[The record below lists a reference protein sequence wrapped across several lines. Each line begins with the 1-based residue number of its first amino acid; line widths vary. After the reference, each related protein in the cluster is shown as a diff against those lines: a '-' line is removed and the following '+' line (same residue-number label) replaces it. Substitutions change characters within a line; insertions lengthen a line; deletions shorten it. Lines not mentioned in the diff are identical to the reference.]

1 MRRIQRK
8 KFLLSVLVLILLSI
22 VLLVSPSTVLAGGDD
37 RKPSTDVLG
46 DGSATDTTFT
56 RNKNNP
62 GASYTTSTAHSLY
75 CVVFSLWETRSDG
88 KYELKGAVIQCAN
101 TTNSDYYN
109 SWFQDAQRGVDS
121 NITDPSGYLNAYFSA
136 ICDPATTVVPAGS
149 VPAEI
154 TGVGTYVPLPTDGA
168 RKRDVTLPPTSFAH
182 YGGTHTYSIDCN
194 SKHDAALHTSLQQ
207 EYWETLHT
215 EVNDEARIN
224 TLMNKLREVT
234 GTNLADSSW
243 TTCKLGVSELVIW
256 CDRVGGQVKIGGWAF
271 PDTYNLMFVQ
281 ESSSGYLFP
290 QGQLAC
296 FTYEGVG
303 GETPR
308 DDVIHTYDVDHN
320 PSVPDKS
327 EQPDS
332 TGLQTGTCVINKV
345 YIDLT
350 GSASA
355 DYKTTATTSKIVVSD
370 ERGKISDDWSFV
382 CWCPSAIGASGYSKT
397 NYSGF
402 DSNPN
407 RSGTLGL
414 VDIHNIDGAS
424 YEQINLLFVKSVSL
438 GAGEVYISEQSL
450 GVGTTQVMPLFYLSG
465 KDEAGLEHY
474 VVDNDCDAY
483 GGHHS
488 DDTYWECDDT
498 VWGYR
503 GTTATRT
510 VTYNW
515 QPFFSVFAL
524 EHAENDKGYTG
535 TVLQSATGSTSVSLG
550 APATWTITGTNTNSA
565 TGGHPNHDP
574 SRPAFQVID
583 QNLTLNTE
591 GFAIYRH
598 AGLGDDIVPL
608 YSNSTYN
615 WEINAHNGLLG
626 LAYVGTGSCKITSD
640 AYTNALGT
648 SLHRATAGYT
658 ASSGAKWEALA
669 TTPSGYG
676 SQVYYVNI
684 PKDTSVC
691 STTFTEDSSTTE
703 HGNQATL
710 VSASD
715 ASTTLLDKIV
725 VFSYR
730 ATPDITP
737 AEYGD
742 RLEYD
747 LDVTPMVVMYLPY
760 AQTVDGKPV
769 ESSTTLYGNDE
780 FYSSK
785 YHGTT
790 LVAGEYKRTLHLSS
804 YIGITPTTQY
814 GLSVQANTILNDT
827 RVSQYLLDDLLWT
840 LPGPTAIPGG
850 SIIMVGQQSASG
862 ASDTTHNRFGG
873 IGHIKV
879 SIGMPYIGNSPL
891 RYQLDNNLS
900 GYFYAGAPAAHTAV
914 QMALQAQDA
923 QDWIK
928 RYYGQS
934 ASDESYYE
942 SSNQSICDY
951 VDECM
956 DELSHVYLALYV
968 FDTVDM
974 DSYEIEDGLL
984 FKTHDSTL
992 TPTGI
997 IAANGE
1003 FNDLNDGDVRVAH
1016 DDEKYS
1022 FGGINGRAY
1031 LRIVRDFYPATS
1043 ISLIGVDTT
1052 GTAYAIGGPYR
1063 EWDSML
1069 DPSEEYLLAV
1079 NPEYF
1084 YHLWESLGCP
1094 VDYAAYRAGI
1104 RDIDYETANGKKIAE
1119 AAYEAA
1125 CGVSFAYISN
1135 GQIHNDIM
1143 RSYMGQIPFH
1153 QCNNTYMFTYKDG
1166 QYIVKPNS
1174 QLASYDLTT
1183 NDRMLQLLNSVEHD
1197 SGNDTTYYSEGDW
1210 YNEGILPYY
1219 SVWTDSYIRLYCP
1232 SDASTVIDPSLMG
1245 YSKSNDDKLDN
1256 TDIAW
1261 NGALVGLAFDGM
1273 TQGEFEDN
1281 IRFTLPDWGS
1291 ADTTVELLTFG
1302 TSDPLAIS
1310 NTDVSDIY

>member
-1 MRRIQRK
+1 MQKSIKRQ
-8 KFLLSVLVLILLSI
+8 FLMLVLCII
-22 VLLVSPSTVLAGGDD
+22 VTMLFLFGHADVVHADGSTEIVSDGTVTNLITTGTEGSGDPSTGE
-37 RKPSTDVLG
+37 K
-46 DGSATDTTFT
+46 
-56 RNKNNP
+56 
-62 GASYTTSTAHSLY
+62 AHSLY
-75 CVVFSLWETRSDG
+75 CIAFSLWETRSDN
-88 KYELKGAVIQCAN
+88 KYELKGVVLQCC
-101 TTNSDYYN
+101 NSKGSWYYN
-109 SWFQDAQRGVDS
+109 YDFQQAQRGNYS
-121 NITDPSGYLNAYFSA
+121 GGMDPSSYIGQYFTS
-136 ICDPATTVVPAGS
+136 ICDPSTTVVPSGTIPFEIVGS
-149 VPAEI
+149 
-154 TGVGTYVPLPTDGA
+154 TTFL
-168 RKRDVTLPPTSFAH
+168 TLPSD
-182 YGGTHTYSIDCN
+182 GGTWGG
-194 SKHDAALHTSLQQ
+194 AASTGAYLKGGQIQPYFDSNKYHNDSMHYARQGSDYEVLHAR
-207 EYWETLHT
+207 
-215 EVNDEARIN
+215 VNDGQFVANIMEE
-224 TLMNKLREVT
+224 LRQVS
-234 GTNLADSSW
+234 GTNLADASW
-243 TTCKLGVSELVIW
+243 TTCKLGISEVLIW
-256 CDRVGGQVKIGGWAF
+256 CNRVGGDVKLGGWAF
-271 PDTYNLMFVQ
+271 PCDYNLMFV
-281 ESSSGYLFP
+281 EENASGLLFP
-290 QGQLAC
+290 YGQKAC
-296 FTYEGVG
+296 FTYTGSDVEI
-303 GETPR
+303 PR

-355 DYKTTATTSKIVVSD
+355 DYKTTATTSRIVVSD

-414 VDIHNIDGAS
+414 VDIHNIGGAS

-474 VVDNDCDAY
+474 VDDDDCDAS
-483 GGHHS
+483 GGSVTAGTDWSCS
-488 DDTYWECDDT
+488 DK

-615 WEINAHNGLLG
+615 WEINVHNGLLG

-691 STTFTEDSSTTE
+691 STTFTESSSTTE

-715 ASTTLLDKIV
+715 SSTTLLDKIV

-804 YIGITPTTQY
+804 YYSATPAQQY
-814 GLSVQANTILNDT
+814 GLAVQANTILNDT
-827 RVSQYLLDDLLWT
+827 RVSQYLLDDLGWQSSMM
-840 LPGPTAIPGG
+840 PTPIPGG
-850 SIIMVGQQSASG
+850 SIIMVGQNATTVDG
-862 ASDTTHNRFGG
+862 TNTHNRYGG
-873 IGHIKV
+873 IGEIKI

-891 RYQLDNNLS
+891 RYQLDDNLS
-900 GYFYAGAPAAHTAV
+900 SYFSAGAPAAHTAV
-914 QMALQAQDA
+914 QTALQAQDA

-951 VDECM
+951 MDECM

-984 FKTHDSTL
+984 FKTHDNTL

-1003 FNDLNDGDVRVAH
+1003 FDDLNGGEVRVAH

-1031 LRIVRDFYPATS
+1031 LRIVRDYYPLTS
-1043 ISLIGVDTT
+1043 ISLVGVDTT

-1063 EWDSML
+1063 AWDSML
-1069 DPSEEYLLAV
+1069 DPSEHYLLAV

-1094 VDYAAYRAGI
+1094 VDYASYKVGI

-1125 CGVSFAYISN
+1125 CGVSFAYITN

-1153 QCNNTYMFTYKDG
+1153 QCNDTYMFTYKDG
-1166 QYIVKPNS
+1166 QYTVKPNS

-1197 SGNDTTYYSEGDW
+1197 GGNDTTYYSEGDW

-1273 TQGEFEDN
+1273 TQSEFEDN